1 MPSARERSCSEKE
14 VQAIRFNHNEQRCL
28 EKKISG
34 LKQEGAC
41 SIQLI
46 NQTHKNI
53 KVSYKNLKDK
63 VSKIKTN
70 LTVKEIDTF
79 RKLEEEGKIQV
90 FKSIAKPDSSNRIS
104 AYAKRLNI
112 NYENNPGAAAK
123 HSDDLVVINSFC
135 DDQLTRKDILLRQ
148 ISDLNER
155 FNATVQREREL
166 ERRNLPKRDISSFI
180 KEINNRNKSDSDYE
194 TDHSNYEIENRSDL
208 CHLDIDTCPRKD
220 FIARPSTAFE
230 FSEKYSFNDVSR
242 PATSLGSFKTD
253 KKMSKSSYKPKRS
266 KSVKTMHTVR
276 ETECTREFKQVK
288 NYQNV
293 NTKPTVRRAK
303 SLKNESK
310 LTLTTASNDK
320 KKSKTAETE
329 VQHEPT
335 FKTDIETDAPKQT
348 DILSEHNNDNHS
360 NKADI
365 KSTSK
370 VTKQSNT
377 MTDKCSSPKNLKH
390 SQSLKEQGTKT
401 SIKERRA
408 KSSVLKHSQSIK
420 EEPDTGTINSSSSN
434 LKRRQ
439 TVKVRPSTSVS
450 TTQPNTVGRSIEKKP
465 LSASSVK
472 RSEAWI
478 NLMASM
484 NGPQRAPFDCHAAA
498 EKEEKEMASATS
510 KNKQE
515 GGRTKFLS
523 SDSIE
528 GNLGQDLHEELRK
541 ELLQEEGMKAMYIE
555 DKICNFMDRLD
566 DKIKSERS
574 EPWAEKQHM
583 LTIDEI
589 MTGNIEVPKQKRVNV
604 RRQNSRL
611 YNQQQRKMG
620 NQIDQLN
627 LMNGLKYGDFEAT
640 V

>member
-90 FKSIAKPDSSNRIS
+90 FKSIAKPDSGNRIS

-112 NYENNPGAAAK
+112 NYENNPGATAK

-155 FNATVQREREL
+155 FNATVQRDREL
-166 ERRNLPKRDISSFI
+166 ESRNLPKRDISSII

-194 TDHSNYEIENRSDL
+194 TDHSNYDIENRSDL
-208 CHLDIDTCPRKD
+208 CHTDIYTCPRKD

-230 FSEKYSFNDVSR
+230 FSEKDSFNDVSR

-253 KKMSKSSYKPKRS
+253 KKMSKSSYKTKRS

-276 ETECTREFKQVK
+276 ETECTREFKPVK
-288 NYQNV
+288 NDPNV

-310 LTLTTASNDK
+310 LTLTTASCDNK
-320 KKSKTAETE
+320 RSKTAETE

-335 FKTDIETDAPKQT
+335 FKTDIETDAPKQAVK
-348 DILSEHNNDNHS
+348 ISEQNNDTHI

-377 MTDKCSSPKNLKH
+377 STDTCSSPKTLKH
-390 SQSLKEQGTKT
+390 SQSVKEQGTKT
-401 SIKERRA
+401 SIKERRV

-420 EEPDTGTINSSSSN
+420 EEQNTGVINSSSSN
-434 LKRRQ
+434 LKRRP
-439 TVKVRPSTSVS
+439 TAKVRPSTS
-450 TTQPNTVGRSIEKKP
+450 QPSTVGRGIEKKP

-478 NLMASM
+478 NLMANM

-541 ELLQEEGMKAMYIE
+541 ELLQEEGMKAMHIE

-574 EPWAEKQHM
+574 EPWAQKQHM

-589 MTGNIEVPKQKRVNV
+589 MTGNIEAPKQKRVNV

-611 YNQQQRKMG
+611 FSQQRKRG

-627 LMNGLKYGDFEAT
+627 MMNGLNYGDFEAT